1 MENKTLQLK
10 IYEASKIPTRRDFA
24 KAIRRTGPYV
34 SNMLNSDIDV
44 SVDLAIDMCDR
55 LQLDREEAFN
65 MIVDHLRGKIF
76 YY

>member
-10 IYEASKIPTRRDFA
+10 IYEASKITTRRDFA
-24 KAIRRTGPYV
+24 NAIRRTGPYV

-55 LQLDREEAFN
+55 LQMDRDEVFN
-65 MIVDHLRGKIF
+65 MIVYHLRGKIF

>member
-10 IYEASKIPTRRDFA
+10 IYEASKIQTRRDFA

-34 SNMLNSDIDV
+34 SNMLNSNIDV

-55 LQLDREEAFN
+55 LQMDRDEIFK
-65 MIVDHLRGKIF
+65 MIVEHLRGKIF